1 MMTVEPQ
8 TYQRQELTTEE
19 KERLSKY
26 ISKFVFHKS
35 RREIIFAM
43 AALCAENAK
52 LTKEVNDHRAAR
64 GFELLPVCDGRE
76 SC

>member
-35 RREIIFAM
+35 REM
-43 AALCAENAK
+43 
-52 LTKEVNDHRAAR
+52 
-64 GFELLPVCDGRE
+64 
-76 SC
+76 